1 MEQRDML
8 KTIIQTMVD
17 VDQSA
22 RFHARESKGNFPPNL
37 LVYAIDAS
45 HSHKIRTIIQEY
57 GYPTTKIIGKRGMK
71 NWWLLVQHQ
80 DLDLDIQKNVSST
93 VIFHPKN
100 MLILQ
105 TACSLILVKPNVME
119 PN

>member
-1 MEQRDML
+1 ML